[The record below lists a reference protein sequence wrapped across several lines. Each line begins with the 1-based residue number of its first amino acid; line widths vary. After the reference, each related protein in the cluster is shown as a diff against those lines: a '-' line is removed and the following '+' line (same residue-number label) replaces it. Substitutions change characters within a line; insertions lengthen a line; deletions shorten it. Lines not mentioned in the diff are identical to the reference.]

1 MMIKVKQRQSQLFI
15 KKSLKK
21 DVIKLKGAGAAGG
34 LGAGLVAFAK
44 ARMKSGVD
52 IVIDASN
59 FYKHIK
65 NADLVITGEGRVD
78 SQTAFGK
85 TPSIIQTNVTEKKD
99 LKNLFSIINK
109 EYGKLDGAFNN
120 SGILEN
126 PNHLHDIQE
135 EEFWDLVKTNIYG
148 TWMCMKNEI
157 NLMLKRKSG
166 SIVNCS
172 SINGLKGN
180 PKHPIYS
187 ATKHAIIG
195 LTKSAAISYAKKS
208 IRVNAVSPGPTE
220 TKMMTKIDQSIPE
233 KKQSINNWIPLG
245 RYARP
250 EEIAE
255 SVIWLLSNKSNYI
268 TGSVISID
276 GGVSAS

>member
-1 MMIKVKQRQSQLFI
+1 MKHSIENKIILVTGASRGIGYATALKLAEYGAQLI
-15 KKSLKK
+15 LASRNLS
-21 DVIKLKGAGAAGG
+21 DLE
-34 LGAGLVAFAK
+34 
-44 ARMKSGVD
+44 D
-52 IVIDASN
+52 IREKI
-59 FYKHIK
+59 
-65 NADLVITGEGRVD
+65 
-78 SQTAFGK
+78 QAFGK

-99 LKNLFSIINK
+99 LENLFSIINK

-157 NLMLKRKSG
+157 NLMLKQKSG

-208 IRVNAVSPGPTE
+208 IRINAVSPGPTE

>member
-1 MMIKVKQRQSQLFI
+1 MKHSIENKIILVTGASRGIGYATALKLAEYGAQLI
-15 KKSLKK
+15 LASRNLS
-21 DVIKLKGAGAAGG
+21 DLE
-34 LGAGLVAFAK
+34 
-44 ARMKSGVD
+44 D
-52 IVIDASN
+52 IREKI
-59 FYKHIK
+59 
-65 NADLVITGEGRVD
+65 
-78 SQTAFGK
+78 QAFGK

-99 LKNLFSIINK
+99 LENLFSIINK

-195 LTKSAAISYAKKS
+195 
-208 IRVNAVSPGPTE
+208 
-220 TKMMTKIDQSIPE
+220 
-233 KKQSINNWIPLG
+233 
-245 RYARP
+245 
-250 EEIAE
+250 
-255 SVIWLLSNKSNYI
+255 
-268 TGSVISID
+268 
-276 GGVSAS
+276 